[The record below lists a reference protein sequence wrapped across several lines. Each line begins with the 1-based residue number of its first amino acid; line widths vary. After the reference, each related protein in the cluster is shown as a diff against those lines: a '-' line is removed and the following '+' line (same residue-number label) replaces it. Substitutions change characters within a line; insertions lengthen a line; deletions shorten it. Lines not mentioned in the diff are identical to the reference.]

1 MNPGAE
7 NPALYRT
14 LKDVLE
20 RQAEV
25 ISVWFEPDAIQKRY
39 LAAEIDPRRVVPP
52 TGPESPQ
59 LEVHWNLTPPHDEFR
74 IDYANPNVGFHCG
87 WHQDTDHTDLDM
99 ANFQYQTDSMETPH
113 HERAVFEAASPPKL
127 LWECCDGS
135 FGNVSDDTFIGTTL

>member
-1 MNPGAE
+1 MSPGAE

-39 LAAEIDPRRVVPP
+39 LAAEIDPQRVVPP

-59 LEVHWNLTPPHDEFR
+59 LEVYRKLTPPHDEFR
-74 IDYANPNVGFHCG
+74 IDYADPNRGFHCG
-87 WHQDTDHTDLDM
+87 WHQDEDHDDLGR
-99 ANFQYQTDSMETPH
+99 AHFQYQTSAVEAPH
-113 HERAVFEAASPPKL
+113 YEEAVFEAESPPKL
-127 LWECCDGS
+127 LWECCNSLFEDVIPDYTAG
-135 FGNVSDDTFIGTTL
+135 L